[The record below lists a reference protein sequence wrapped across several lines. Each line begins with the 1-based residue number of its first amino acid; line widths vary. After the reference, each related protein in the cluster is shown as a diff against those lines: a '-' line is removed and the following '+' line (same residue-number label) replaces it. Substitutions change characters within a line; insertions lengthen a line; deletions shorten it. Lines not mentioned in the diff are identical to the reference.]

1 MLRSFPL
8 FIGLRYSLAQK
19 NSLLL
24 SFVSLISVLGVT
36 LGVLILIV
44 ALAVIN
50 GSIETLRKEALK
62 STPHVTIAG
71 PGLQANWRELRD
83 LALRSEE
90 VIAAAPFIEAEASIT
105 HQGEAAF
112 IAVRG
117 IDTALESSVIEPGS
131 ATFVDLLAS
140 LGESETGVILG
151 AGLAGQLGVRSS
163 TQVSLLSLGKL
174 LRRRLDEG
182 QGAEVIG
189 FADFGL
195 YSNHNTALMSL
206 TAAERLFAN
215 DPGVDIRLRLRV
227 SDINRAGDIAAEV
240 FSDYPELEITPWNE
254 VQASLFDALNMEKFL
269 TAFMLLMIVV
279 IGAVNIIS
287 TLVMF
292 VSDKS
297 ADIAILR
304 TMGASQASIMIIFM
318 VQGLV
323 AGILGTVIGVALG
336 LGLAGSITDVSL
348 ALEQFVNS
356 NIEGANLYLLSHL
369 QTEVVSS
376 EVMLVCLAALVTCF
390 LATLY
395 PAYRASCIQ
404 PAEVLRYE

>member
-90 VIAAAPFIEAEASIT
+90 VIAASPFIEAEASIT

-117 IDTALESSVIEPGS
+117 IDAALESSVSEPGS

-227 SDINRAGDIAAEV
+227 SDINRAGDIAAQV

>member
-83 LALRSEE
+83 LALRSEG

-117 IDTALESSVIEPGS
+117 IDTALESSVNEPGS

-227 SDINRAGDIAAEV
+227 SDINRAGDIAAQV
-240 FSDYPELEITPWNE
+240 FSNYSELEITPWNE

-318 VQGLV
+318 FQGLV

>member
-36 LGVLILIV
+36 LGVFILIV

-50 GSIETLRKEALK
+50 GSITTLRMEALK
-62 STPHVTIAG
+62 SIPHVTIAG
-71 PGLQANWRELRD
+71 PGLQANWHELRD
-83 LALRSEE
+83 LALSSNE
-90 VIAAAPFIEAEASIT
+90 VIAVAPFIEAEASIT
-105 HQGEAAF
+105 HQGETAF

-117 IDTALESSVIEPGS
+117 IDTALESSVSEPS
-131 ATFVDLLAS
+131 RATFVDLLAS
-140 LGESETGVILG
+140 LGESENGVILG
-151 AGLAGQLGVRSS
+151 ASLAGQLGVRSL
-163 TQVSLLSLGKL
+163 TQVSLLSLGDL
-174 LRRRLDEG
+174 LSRRLNEE

-195 YSNHNTALMSL
+195 YSNHNSALISL
-206 TAAERLFAN
+206 TSAERLFAN

-227 SDINRAGDIAAEV
+227 SDIDRAGDIAAQV
-240 FSDYPELEITPWNE
+240 FLDYPDLKITPWNE

-269 TAFMLLMIVV
+269 TAFMLLMIVI

-304 TMGASQASIMIIFM
+304 TMGASQATVMTIFI
-318 VQGLV
+318 VQGLF
-323 AGILGTVIGVALG
+323 AGILGTVLGAVLG
-336 LGLAGSITDVSL
+336 LGLAGSITDISL
-348 ALEQFVNS
+348 AVEQFINS
-356 NIEGANLYLLSHL
+356 NLEGANLYLLSHL
-369 QTEVVSS
+369 QTNVIPS
-376 EVMLVCLAALVTCF
+376 EVMLVCLVALGICF

-395 PAYRASCIQ
+395 PAYRASCIE
-404 PAEVLRYE
+404 PAQVLRYE

>member
-8 FIGLRYSLAQK
+8 FVGLRYSLAQK

-83 LALRSEE
+83 LALSSEE

-117 IDTALESSVIEPGS
+117 IDTALESSVSEPGS
-131 ATFVDLLAS
+131 ATFVDLLVS

-227 SDINRAGDIAAEV
+227 SDINRAGDIAAQV
-240 FSDYPELEITPWNE
+240 FSNYSELEITPWNE

-318 VQGLV
+318 FQGLV

-376 EVMLVCLAALVTCF
+376 EVMLVCLAAVVTCF

>member
-83 LALRSEE
+83 LALRSEG

-117 IDTALESSVIEPGS
+117 IDTALESSVNEPGS

-182 QGAEVIG
+182 QGAEEIG

-227 SDINRAGDIAAEV
+227 IDINRAGDIAAQV
-240 FSDYPELEITPWNE
+240 FSNYSELEITPWNE

-323 AGILGTVIGVALG
+323 AGILGTGIGVALG
-336 LGLAGSITDVSL
+336 LGLAGAITDVSL

-369 QTEVVSS
+369 QTEVVAS

-390 LATLY
+390 LAILY

>member
-8 FIGLRYSLAQK
+8 FVGFRYSLAQK

-83 LALRSEE
+83 LALGSEE

-112 IAVRG
+112 VAVRG
-117 IDTALESSVIEPGS
+117 IDTALESSVSEPGS
-131 ATFVDLLAS
+131 ATFVDLLVS
-140 LGESETGVILG
+140 LGESKTGVILG

-195 YSNHNTALMSL
+195 YNNHNTALMSL
-206 TAAERLFAN
+206 TSAERLFSN

-227 SDINRAGDIAAEV
+227 SDINRAGEIAAQV

-323 AGILGTVIGVALG
+323 AGVLGTVIGVALG

-404 PAEVLRYE
+404 PAEVLRFE

>member
-117 IDTALESSVIEPGS
+117 IDTALESSVNEPGS

-227 SDINRAGDIAAEV
+227 SDINRAGDIAAQV
-240 FSDYPELEITPWNE
+240 FSNYSELEITPWNE

>member
-71 PGLQANWRELRD
+71 PALQANWRELRD

-254 VQASLFDALNMEKFL
+254 VQASLFDALNMEKSL

>member
-24 SFVSLISVLGVT
+24 SFVSFISVLGVT

-83 LALRSEE
+83 LALRSEG
-90 VIAAAPFIEAEASIT
+90 VIAAAPFLEAEASIT

-117 IDTALESSVIEPGS
+117 IDTALESSVNEPGS

-240 FSDYPELEITPWNE
+240 FSNNPELEITPWNE

-318 VQGLV
+318 FQGLV

-369 QTEVVSS
+369 QTEVVSF

>member
-8 FIGLRYSLAQK
+8 FVGLRYSLAQK

-36 LGVLILIV
+36 LGVFILIV

-50 GSIETLRKEALK
+50 GSITTLRIEALK
-62 STPHVTIAG
+62 SIPHVTIAG
-71 PGLQANWRELRD
+71 PRIQAHWQELRD
-83 LALRSEE
+83 LALRSNE
-90 VIAAAPFIEAEASIT
+90 VIAVAPFIEAEASIT

-112 IAVRG
+112 VAVRG
-117 IDTALESSVIEPGS
+117 IETALESTVSEPGR

-140 LGESETGVILG
+140 LGESENGVILG
-151 AGLAGQLGVRSS
+151 ASLASQLGVRSL
-163 TQVSLLSLGKL
+163 TQVSLLSLGDL
-174 LRRRLDEG
+174 LGRRLNEE
-182 QGAEVIG
+182 QSAEVIG

-195 YSNHNTALMSL
+195 YSNHNTALISL
-206 TAAERLFAN
+206 TSAERLFAN

-227 SDINRAGDIAAEV
+227 SDIDRAGEIAAQV
-240 FSDYPELEITPWNE
+240 FSDYPDLTIIPWNE
-254 VQASLFDALNMEKFL
+254 VQASLFDALNMEKLL
-269 TAFMLLMIVV
+269 TAFMLLMIVI

-304 TMGASQASIMIIFM
+304 TMGASQATIMTIFI
-318 VQGLV
+318 VQGLF
-323 AGILGTVIGVALG
+323 AGILGTVLGAVLG
-336 LGLAGSITDVSL
+336 LGLAGSITEISL
-348 ALEQFVNS
+348 AIEQLINS
-356 NIEGANLYLLSHL
+356 NFEGANLYLLSHL
-369 QTEVVSS
+369 QTQVIPFEVL
-376 EVMLVCLAALVTCF
+376 LVCLAALGICF

-404 PAEVLRYE
+404 PAHVLRYE

>member
-1 MLRSFPL
+1 MLESFPL
-8 FIGLRYSLAQK
+8 FVGLRYSLAQK

-36 LGVLILIV
+36 LGVFILIV

-50 GSIETLRKEALK
+50 GSITTLRIEALK
-62 STPHVTIAG
+62 SIPHVTIAG
-71 PGLQANWRELRD
+71 PGLQAHWQELRD
-83 LALRSEE
+83 LSLRSNEI
-90 VIAAAPFIEAEASIT
+90 IAAAPFIEAEASIT

-112 IAVRG
+112 VAVRG
-117 IDTALESSVIEPGS
+117 IDTVLESSVSEPGR

-140 LGESETGVILG
+140 LGESENGVILG
-151 AGLAGQLGVRSS
+151 ASLASQLGVRNS
-163 TQVSLLSLGKL
+163 TQVSLLSLGDL
-174 LRRRLDEG
+174 LGRRLNEE
-182 QGAEVIG
+182 QSAEVIG

-195 YSNHNTALMSL
+195 YSNHNTALISL
-206 TAAERLFAN
+206 TSAERLFAN

-227 SDINRAGDIAAEV
+227 SDIDRAGEIAAQV
-240 FSDYPELEITPWNE
+240 FSDYPDLTIIPWNE
-254 VQASLFDALNMEKFL
+254 VQASLFDALNMEKLL
-269 TAFMLLMIVV
+269 TAFMLLMIVI

-304 TMGASQASIMIIFM
+304 TMGASQATIMTIFI
-318 VQGLV
+318 VQGLF
-323 AGILGTVIGVALG
+323 AGILGTVLGAVLG
-336 LGLAGSITDVSL
+336 LGLAGSITEISL
-348 ALEQFVNS
+348 AIEQLINS
-356 NIEGANLYLLSHL
+356 NFEGANLYLLSHL
-369 QTEVVSS
+369 QTQVIPFEVL
-376 EVMLVCLAALVTCF
+376 LVCLAALGICF

-404 PAEVLRYE
+404 PAHVLRYE

>member
-71 PGLQANWRELRD
+71 PALQANWRELRD

-117 IDTALESSVIEPGS
+117 IDTALESSVSEPGS

-254 VQASLFDALNMEKFL
+254 VQASLFDALNMEKSL

-304 TMGASQASIMIIFM
+304 TMGASQASIMLIFM

>member
-8 FIGLRYSLAQK
+8 FVGLRYSLAQK

-24 SFVSLISVLGVT
+24 SFVSLISVLGVS

-62 STPHVTIAG
+62 YTPHVTIAG
-71 PGLQANWRELRD
+71 PELQANWRELRG
-83 LALRSEE
+83 LALSSEE

-117 IDTALESSVIEPGS
+117 IDTALESSVSEPGS
-131 ATFVDLLAS
+131 ATYVDLLVS

-206 TAAERLFAN
+206 TSAERLFAN
-215 DPGVDIRLRLRV
+215 DPSVDIHLRLRV
-227 SDINRAGDIAAEV
+227 SDINRAGDIAAQV

-323 AGILGTVIGVALG
+323 AGILGTGIGVALG
-336 LGLAGSITDVSL
+336 LGLAGAITDVSL

-369 QTEVVSS
+369 QTEVVAS

-390 LATLY
+390 LAILY

>member
-117 IDTALESSVIEPGS
+117 IDTALESSVSEPGS

-140 LGESETGVILG
+140 LSESETGVILG

-227 SDINRAGDIAAEV
+227 SDINRAGDIAAQV
-240 FSDYPELEITPWNE
+240 FSDYSELEITPWNE

-269 TAFMLLMIVV
+269 TAFMLLMIIV

-323 AGILGTVIGVALG
+323 VGILGTVIGVALG

-369 QTEVVSS
+369 QTEVVSF

>member
-83 LALRSEE
+83 LALRSEG

-117 IDTALESSVIEPGS
+117 IDTALESSVNEPGS

-227 SDINRAGDIAAEV
+227 SDINRAGDIAAQV
-240 FSDYPELEITPWNE
+240 FSDYSELEITPWNE

>member
-8 FIGLRYSLAQK
+8 FVGLRYSLAQK

-36 LGVLILIV
+36 LGVFILII

-50 GSIETLRKEALK
+50 GSITTLRMEALK
-62 STPHVTIAG
+62 STPHVTVAG
-71 PGLQANWRELRD
+71 PELQAHWQELRD
-83 LALRSEE
+83 LALSSSEI
-90 VIAAAPFIEAEASIT
+90 IAVAPFIEAEASIN

-117 IDTALESSVIEPGS
+117 IDTALESSVSEPGR

-140 LGESETGVILG
+140 LGRSENGVILG
-151 AGLAGQLGVRSS
+151 ASLAGQLGVRSL
-163 TQVSLLSLGKL
+163 TQVSLLSLGDL
-174 LRRRLDEG
+174 LGRRLNEE

-195 YSNHNTALMSL
+195 YSNHNTALISL
-206 TAAERLFAN
+206 TSAERLFAN

-227 SDINRAGDIAAEV
+227 SDIDRAGDIAAQV
-240 FSDYPELEITPWNE
+240 FSDYPDLTIIPWNE

-269 TAFMLLMIVV
+269 TAFILLMIVI

-304 TMGASQASIMIIFM
+304 TMGASQATIMAIFI
-318 VQGLV
+318 VQGLF
-323 AGILGTVIGVALG
+323 AGILGTVLGAVLG
-336 LGLAGSITDVSL
+336 LGIAGSITDMSL
-348 ALEQFVNS
+348 AVEQFINS
-356 NIEGANLYLLSHL
+356 NVEGANLYLLSHL
-369 QTEVVSS
+369 QTKVIPS
-376 EVMLVCLAALVTCF
+376 EVMLVCLAALSICF

-404 PAEVLRYE
+404 PAQVLRYE

>member
-71 PGLQANWRELRD
+71 PALQANWRELRD

-117 IDTALESSVIEPGS
+117 IDTALESSVSEPGS

-254 VQASLFDALNMEKFL
+254 VQASLFDALNMEKSL

>member
-71 PGLQANWRELRD
+71 PGLKANWRELRE

-105 HQGEAAF
+105 HHGEAAF

-117 IDTALESSVIEPGS
+117 IDTALESSVSEPGS

-227 SDINRAGDIAAEV
+227 SDINRAGDIAAQV

>member
-117 IDTALESSVIEPGS
+117 IDTALESSVSEPGS

-227 SDINRAGDIAAEV
+227 SDINRAGDIAAQV

-336 LGLAGSITDVSL
+336 LVLAGSITDVSL

>member
-83 LALRSEE
+83 LALSSEE

-117 IDTALESSVIEPGS
+117 IDTALESSVSEPGS
-131 ATFVDLLAS
+131 ATFVDLLVS

-206 TAAERLFAN
+206 TSAERLFAN
-215 DPGVDIRLRLRV
+215 DPSVDIHLRLRV
-227 SDINRAGDIAAEV
+227 SDINRAGDIAAQV

-323 AGILGTVIGVALG
+323 AGILGTGIGVALG
-336 LGLAGSITDVSL
+336 LGLAGAITDVSL

-369 QTEVVSS
+369 QTEVVAS

-390 LATLY
+390 LAILY

>member
-71 PGLQANWRELRD
+71 PALQANWRELRD

-117 IDTALESSVIEPGS
+117 IDTALESSVSEPGS

-254 VQASLFDALNMEKFL
+254 VQASLFDALNMEKSL

-304 TMGASQASIMIIFM
+304 TMGASQASIMLIFM

-376 EVMLVCLAALVTCF
+376 EVTLVCLAALVTCF

>member
-117 IDTALESSVIEPGS
+117 IDTALESSVNEPGS

-227 SDINRAGDIAAEV
+227 SDINRAGDIAAQV
-240 FSDYPELEITPWNE
+240 FSNYSELEITPWNE

-376 EVMLVCLAALVTCF
+376 EVMLVCLAALITCF

>member
-240 FSDYPELEITPWNE
+240 FSDYPELKITPWNE

>member
-36 LGVLILIV
+36 LGVFILIV

-50 GSIETLRKEALK
+50 GSITTLRMEALK
-62 STPHVTIAG
+62 SIPHVTIAG
-71 PGLQANWRELRD
+71 PGLQANWHELRD
-83 LALRSEE
+83 LALSSNE
-90 VIAAAPFIEAEASIT
+90 VIAVAPFIEAEATIT
-105 HQGEAAF
+105 HQGETAF

-117 IDTALESSVIEPGS
+117 IDTALESSVSEPS
-131 ATFVDLLAS
+131 RTTFVDLLAS
-140 LGESETGVILG
+140 LGESENGVILG
-151 AGLAGQLGVRSS
+151 ASLAGQLGVRSL
-163 TQVSLLSLGKL
+163 TQVSLLSLGDL
-174 LRRRLDEG
+174 LSRRLNEE

-195 YSNHNTALMSL
+195 YSNHNSALISL
-206 TAAERLFAN
+206 TSAERLFAN

-227 SDINRAGDIAAEV
+227 SDIDRAGDIAAQV
-240 FSDYPELEITPWNE
+240 FLDYPDLKITPWNE

-269 TAFMLLMIVV
+269 TAFMLLMIVL

-304 TMGASQASIMIIFM
+304 TMGASQATVMTIFI
-318 VQGLV
+318 VQGLF
-323 AGILGTVIGVALG
+323 AGILGTVLGAVLG
-336 LGLAGSITDVSL
+336 LGLAGSITDISL
-348 ALEQFVNS
+348 AVEQFINS
-356 NIEGANLYLLSHL
+356 NLEGANLYLLSHL
-369 QTEVVSS
+369 QTKVIPS
-376 EVMLVCLAALVTCF
+376 EVMLVCLVALGICF

-395 PAYRASCIQ
+395 PAYRASCIE
-404 PAEVLRYE
+404 PAQVLRYE